1 MSNYYYLAAQLP
13 LLAFERHTYINCAI
27 FLEEARKWLSPCDF
41 LILSGV
47 NMNNF
52 FSEKTDT
59 SLLGQYKRLERA
71 LREDL
76 VAIRKAEKNAGHI
89 LTPSIMEGNPREI
102 EIKMLKLRWDFLCG
116 AEFGHHFDPDFLISY
131 FLKLQI
137 LERIFT
143 FNKEK
148 GREVFDQLC
157 GVKL

>member
-13 LLAFERHTYINCAI
+13 LLAFERHTYINRTV
-27 FLEEARKWLSPCDF
+27 FLEEARKWLVHRDF

-52 FSEKTDT
+52 FPEKNDT

-76 VAIRKAEKNAGHI
+76 VAIRKAEKTAGPV

-102 EIKMLKLRWDFLCG
+102 EIKMLKLRWDFLEDR
-116 AEFGHHFDPDFLISY
+116 EFRHHFDRDFLIIY